1 MKNFV
6 PLYLLWEESV
16 TFVSATINMH
26 DYENC
31 LSKLVPYR
39 FYTLLIINYKHKI
52 SR

>member
-31 LSKLVPYR
+31 
-39 FYTLLIINYKHKI
+39 
-52 SR
+52 

>member
-26 DYENC
+26 DYETVEVSSF
-31 LSKLVPYR
+31 LTDFTPY
-39 FYTLLIINYKHKI
+39 LL
-52 SR
+52 